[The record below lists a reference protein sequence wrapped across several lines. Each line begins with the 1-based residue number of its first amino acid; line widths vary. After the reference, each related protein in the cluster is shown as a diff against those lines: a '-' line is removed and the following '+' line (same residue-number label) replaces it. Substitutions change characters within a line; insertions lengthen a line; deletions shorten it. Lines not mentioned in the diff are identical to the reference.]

1 MGLLSF
7 RKGTGPV
14 VETPTTDADAI
25 SSGVDK
31 GVTVEPKRNVPTDE
45 IRKELSAFEKE
56 HMWDPNMPQEN
67 LNAVNKALMADDV
80 NAEIALENALIEED
94 SPYAEVRAAVRSECP
109 GTIADSFTNCL

>member
-14 VETPTTDADAI
+14 VETPATGADAI

-31 GVTVEPKRNVPTDE
+31 GVTVEPKHTVPTDD
-45 IRKELSAFEKE
+45 IRNDLSAFERE

-67 LNAVNKALMADDV
+67 LNAVKKALQADDV

-94 SPYAEVRAAVRSECP
+94 SPYAEVRAAVRSK
-109 GTIADSFTNCL
+109 CLAS